1 MKKILA
7 ILLVGIFV
15 VSIPS
20 ASSLMLPRIARRQ
33 ISINSVRTT
42 DVPEWADG
50 NFSGVYAMKNET
62 GQYVIL
68 GNVYGYLGLWWG
80 NSSGMFAGAWETLDG
95 NQSGNFSG
103 WFFYHL
109 ALGYYNTT
117 GSNETGGFI
126 SLFRANET
134 DMTIKAVALVS
145 TDDDYF
151 IRYSMCSYTIF
162 E

>member
-15 VSIPS
+15 VSIPA
-20 ASSLMLPRIARRQ
+20 ASSLMLPRIARKH
-33 ISINSVRTT
+33 ILT
-42 DVPEWADG
+42 DIVQSTDAPEWADG
-50 NFSGVYAMKNET
+50 NFSGVFAMKNET

-68 GNVYGYLGLWWG
+68 GNVFGYINLWWG
-80 NSSGMFAGAWETLDG
+80 NSSGNYAGAWETLDG
-95 NQSGNFSG
+95 NQSGYFAG
-103 WFFYHL
+103 WFFHHL

-126 SLFRANET
+126 SLFRTNET
-134 DMTIKAVALVS
+134 DMTIKAVALIS
-145 TDDDYF
+145 TDDDYS